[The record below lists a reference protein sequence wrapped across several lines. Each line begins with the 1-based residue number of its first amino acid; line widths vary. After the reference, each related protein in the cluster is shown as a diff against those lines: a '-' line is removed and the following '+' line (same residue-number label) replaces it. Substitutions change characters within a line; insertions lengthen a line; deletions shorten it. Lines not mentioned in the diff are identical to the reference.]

1 MQVWDQVKVSGES
14 SYAGEAGTV
23 QAVNVKEE
31 LSSVKLDLQPEAI
44 WFKDSELTFL
54 GR

>member
-1 MQVWDQVKVSGES
+1 MQVWDQVKVNAG

-23 QAVNVKEE
+23 QAVNAKEE
-31 LSSVKLDLQPEAI
+31 MSKVKLDLHDEPQ